1 MAAVIYKG
9 STPTLRFKPTNGM
22 HVSDLGTPTVAIVQA
37 MVYLEP
43 EVTVDATNN
52 CITVHLSEDDTLQ
65 LVPGART
72 RAQQMWVSN
81 TGNVVRF
88 PEHEIEVASTLV
100 QKLTV
105 GLLEGS
111 TGSTA

>member
-43 EVTVDATNN
+43 EVTVDTTNN

-72 RAQQMWVSN
+72 RAQQMWVTSSDE
-81 TGNVVRF
+81 VIRF
-88 PEHEIEVASTLV
+88 PEHEIEVKSTLV
-100 QKLTV
+100 HKLIVGIPIENDEPTV
-105 GLLEGS
+105 
-111 TGSTA
+111 